1 MNFTDILQKRDI
13 LKNKS
18 KEEKNVNYKRNNIRQ
33 IQNNSSKI
41 QRKEEQK
48 SEYKIALAGNPNVGK
63 STIFNNLTGMHQHTG
78 NWTGKTVANATGE
91 CIYKEQKYTFIDLPG
106 TYSIMSN
113 SEEEEIARDY
123 ICFGNP
129 DATVVVVDATT
140 LERNLNLVFQIMEI
154 TDNVILC
161 VNLLDEAKKKKIK
174 VDLKKLSAELGI
186 PVVGT
191 IARDKR
197 TLDKLLETIKKTC
210 ENKID
215 IIPKRVIYQE
225 NIENTI
231 TKLTKEL
238 KEKYSLNENMY
249 RWISLKII
257 DGEERIIESIEK
269 NLGIEIQSLIGD
281 IGKVNIKKEDT
292 ENGDIEQEDVEEL
305 DIEKENIEEID
316 IKKVT
321 TKIEEEK
328 TSAEDMR
335 RGFSKKNDCNI
346 NYKDIII
353 SKIVETAEKVSKKVC
368 VFEDKNY
375 SERDRKIDKILTSK
389 KYGIPIMILFLGLIF
404 WLTIVGANYP
414 SQFLFDIFSRFQEKL
429 INFATYVNCPSWLSD
444 MLILG
449 VYQTLT
455 WVVSVMLPPM
465 AIFFPLFT
473 ILEDLGYLPRIAF
486 NMDGFFKK
494 ACCSGKQMITM
505 CMGFGCNAC
514 GVTGCRIIN
523 SPRERLI
530 AIITN
535 NLVPCNGR
543 FPFLITIATIFIAGT
558 IEGIGASIISTI
570 SVMLVIV
577 LGIFLTLV
585 ISKILSKTILKGMPS
600 SFILEMP
607 PYRKPQFCKIFVRS
621 IFDRTLFILGRA
633 VAVAMPAG
641 LVIWLFANIGVNG
654 SSILDLIVNFLDP
667 FARLMGL
674 DGYILTGFILGIP
687 ANEIV
692 LPIILMCYLQGKA
705 LINIE
710 DTFAIGE
717 ILRQNGWTILTAIN
731 VMIFTILHFPCAT
744 TLLTIKKETGKM
756 RWVVLSFLIPTVCGI
771 VICMLTN
778 LIFNFGKFV
787 FL

>member
-1 MNFTDILQKRDI
+1 MNFTDIFQKRSR
-13 LKNKS
+13 LKNES
-18 KEEKNVNYKRNNIRQ
+18 KEEYR
-33 IQNNSSKI
+33 
-41 QRKEEQK
+41 
-48 SEYKIALAGNPNVGK
+48 IALAGNPNVGK

-78 NWTGKTVANATGE
+78 NWTGKTVANAKGE

-129 DATVVVVDATT
+129 DTTVVVVDATT

-174 VDLKKLSAELGI
+174 VDLKKLSSELGI

-191 IARDKR
+191 VARNKR
-197 TLDKLLETIKKTC
+197 TLDKLLESIKKAC
-210 ENKID
+210 ENKIE

-225 NIENTI
+225 KIENAI
-231 TKLTKEL
+231 TKLTKVL

-257 DGEERIIESIEK
+257 DGEEKIIKSIEK
-269 NLGIEIQSLIGD
+269 NLEIEILENKEIQSI
-281 IGKVNIKKEDT
+281 IENIKKD
-292 ENGDIEQEDVEEL
+292 
-305 DIEKENIEEID
+305 
-316 IKKVT
+316 
-321 TKIEEEK
+321 
-328 TSAEDMR
+328 
-335 RGFSKKNDCNI
+335 NDFNI

-353 SKIVETAEKVSKKVC
+353 SKIVETAEKISNKVC
-368 VFEDKNY
+368 MFEDKDY

-389 KYGIPIMILFLGLIF
+389 KYGIPIMMLFLGLIF

-414 SQFLFDIFSRFQEKL
+414 SQFLFDIFSKFQEKL
-429 INFATYVNCPSWLSD
+429 INFATYINCPSWLSD

-577 LGIFLTLV
+577 LGIFLTLI
-585 ISKILSKTILKGMPS
+585 ISKVLSKTILKGMPS

-641 LVIWLFANIGVNG
+641 LVIWLFANIGING

-717 ILRQNGWTILTAIN
+717 ILRQNGWNILTAIN

-756 RWVVLSFLIPTVCGI
+756 RWVVLSFLIPTVFGI
-771 VICMLTN
+771 IICMLTN
-778 LIFNFGKFV
+778 LIFNFGKMIFI
-787 FL
+787 

>member
-1 MNFTDILQKRDI
+1 MNFTDIFQKRSR
-13 LKNKS
+13 LKNES
-18 KEEKNVNYKRNNIRQ
+18 KEEYR
-33 IQNNSSKI
+33 
-41 QRKEEQK
+41 
-48 SEYKIALAGNPNVGK
+48 IALAGNPNVGK

-129 DATVVVVDATT
+129 DTTVVVVDATT

-174 VDLKKLSAELGI
+174 VDLKKLSSELGI

-191 IARDKR
+191 VARHKR
-197 TLDKLLETIKKTC
+197 TLDKLLESIKKAC
-210 ENKID
+210 ENKIE

-225 NIENTI
+225 KIENAI
-231 TKLTKEL
+231 TKLTKVL

-257 DGEERIIESIEK
+257 DGEEKIIKSIEK
-269 NLGIEIQSLIGD
+269 NLEIEILENKEIQSI
-281 IGKVNIKKEDT
+281 IENIKKD
-292 ENGDIEQEDVEEL
+292 
-305 DIEKENIEEID
+305 
-316 IKKVT
+316 
-321 TKIEEEK
+321 
-328 TSAEDMR
+328 
-335 RGFSKKNDCNI
+335 NDFNI

-353 SKIVETAEKVSKKVC
+353 SKIVETAEKISNKVC
-368 VFEDKNY
+368 MFEDKDY

-389 KYGIPIMILFLGLIF
+389 KYGIPIMMLFLGLIF

-414 SQFLFDIFSRFQEKL
+414 SQFLFDIFSKFQEKL
-429 INFATYVNCPSWLSD
+429 INFATYINCPSWLSD

-577 LGIFLTLV
+577 LGIFLTLI
-585 ISKILSKTILKGMPS
+585 ISKVLSKTILKGMPS

-641 LVIWLFANIGVNG
+641 LVIWLFANIGING

-756 RWVVLSFLIPTVCGI
+756 RWVVLSFLIPTVFGI
-771 VICMLTN
+771 IICMLTN
-778 LIFNFGKFV
+778 LIFNFGKMIFI
-787 FL
+787 

>member
-1 MNFTDILQKRDI
+1 MNFTDIFQKRSR
-13 LKNKS
+13 LKNES
-18 KEEKNVNYKRNNIRQ
+18 KEEYR
-33 IQNNSSKI
+33 
-41 QRKEEQK
+41 
-48 SEYKIALAGNPNVGK
+48 IALAGNPNVGK

-78 NWTGKTVANATGE
+78 NWTGKTVANAKGE

-129 DATVVVVDATT
+129 DTTVVVVDATT

-174 VDLKKLSAELGI
+174 VDLKKLSSELGI

-191 IARDKR
+191 IARNKR
-197 TLDKLLETIKKTC
+197 TLDKLLESIKKAC
-210 ENKID
+210 ENKIE

-225 NIENTI
+225 KIENAI
-231 TKLTKEL
+231 TKLTKVL

-257 DGEERIIESIEK
+257 DGEEKIIKSIEK
-269 NLGIEIQSLIGD
+269 NLEIEILENKEIQSI
-281 IGKVNIKKEDT
+281 IENIKKD
-292 ENGDIEQEDVEEL
+292 
-305 DIEKENIEEID
+305 
-316 IKKVT
+316 
-321 TKIEEEK
+321 
-328 TSAEDMR
+328 
-335 RGFSKKNDCNI
+335 NDFNI

-353 SKIVETAEKVSKKVC
+353 SKIVETAEKISNKVC
-368 VFEDKNY
+368 MFEDKDY

-389 KYGIPIMILFLGLIF
+389 KYGIPIMMLFLGLIF

-414 SQFLFDIFSRFQEKL
+414 SQFLFDIFSKFQEKL
-429 INFATYVNCPSWLSD
+429 INFATYINCPSWLSD

-577 LGIFLTLV
+577 LGIFLTLI
-585 ISKILSKTILKGMPS
+585 ISKVLSKTILKGMPS

-641 LVIWLFANIGVNG
+641 LVIWLFANIGING
-654 SSILDLIVNFLDP
+654 RSILDLIVNFLDP

-756 RWVVLSFLIPTVCGI
+756 RWVVLSFLIPTVFGI
-771 VICMLTN
+771 IICMLTN
-778 LIFNFGKFV
+778 LIFNFGKMIFI
-787 FL
+787 